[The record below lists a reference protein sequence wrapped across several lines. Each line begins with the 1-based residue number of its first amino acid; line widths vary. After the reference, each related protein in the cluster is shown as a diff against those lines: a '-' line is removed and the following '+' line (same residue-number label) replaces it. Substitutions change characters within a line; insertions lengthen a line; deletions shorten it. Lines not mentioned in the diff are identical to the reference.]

1 MIGLVDYI
9 ACSPGGCRGEHQSNN
24 PFFIL
29 PTTPLHLL
37 PPSLGGARWRM
48 CMCTPCIHTDCS
60 SRSIHTALRPSDGIG
75 PYTVGPN
82 DKATKKVQRT
92 EAFARRCA
100 SFFGRGR
107 FSLGSFRP
115 SVRPRPATQQPQNEL
130 HKVRIEVR
138 NPIKMLQPY
147 FLFLWKR
154 GRISNFVVCTI

>member
-1 MIGLVDYI
+1 MTHVHVHSMHTHRVQEYTY
-9 ACSPGGCRGEHQSNN
+9 CS
-24 PFFIL
+24 
-29 PTTPLHLL
+29 
-37 PPSLGGARWRM
+37 
-48 CMCTPCIHTDCS
+48 
-60 SRSIHTALRPSDGIG
+60 PSDGIG

-147 FLFLWKR
+147 FLFL
-154 GRISNFVVCTI
+154 